1 VAAVE
6 VVCSHPVESTVT
18 RTTVTY
24 THAYVQRERERE
36 SQRVRESESQRETKK
51 RMIVLIGKSLIAN
64 RICVP
69 GREKHERVD
78 G

>member
-1 VAAVE
+1 MRAKNERQRGVE
-6 VVCSHPVESTVT
+6 GE
-18 RTTVTY
+18 
-24 THAYVQRERERE
+24 RERERE
-36 SQRVRESESQRETKK
+36 RERVRESESQRETKK